1 MKKRVLAIA
10 MATLLCAGVFAGC
23 GSSSNSS
30 ASSGSATSAASSG
43 STSVAASTSAEATTS
58 TAATG
63 DAEYAMVCGTSVPDA
78 HPYCLGMVRIG
89 ELLAEK
95 TDGAVT
101 LDVFGNSQLGSERD
115 LIEGLQ
121 LGTVQMTTVSTA
133 PLAGFT
139 DMFLVFDLPFLFP
152 DTETARKVLDSEV
165 GMEILHSIED
175 QGIKGVAWFEN
186 GFRNVTNN
194 VRQINVP
201 DDLKGIKIRTM
212 ENQMH
217 MDAFSIMGADPT
229 PMAMGDLFTALQ
241 QGTIDAE
248 ENPIPIIET
257 NKFQEV
263 QDYLSMTG
271 HLFSPAPVFISTDY
285 FNALPE
291 EYQTAVLEAS
301 EEAVPYQRQQI
312 DEQNVSGLEALQ
324 ADGMEVA
331 YPDQEPFKEVTA
343 PLYDKYIQE
352 GAGMVSPDI
361 YQRVLD
367 VMAE

>member
-1 MKKRVLAIA
+1 
-10 MATLLCAGVFAGC
+10 
-23 GSSSNSS
+23 
-30 ASSGSATSAASSG
+30 
-43 STSVAASTSAEATTS
+43 
-58 TAATG
+58 
-63 DAEYAMVCGTSVPDA
+63 
-78 HPYCLGMVRIG
+78 
-89 ELLAEK
+89 
-95 TDGAVT
+95 
-101 LDVFGNSQLGSERD
+101 
-115 LIEGLQ
+115 
-121 LGTVQMTTVSTA
+121 
-133 PLAGFT
+133 
-139 DMFLVFDLPFLFP
+139 
-152 DTETARKVLDSEV
+152 
-165 GMEILHSIED
+165 
-175 QGIKGVAWFEN
+175 
-186 GFRNVTNN
+186 
-194 VRQINVP
+194 
-201 DDLKGIKIRTM
+201 M

-361 YQRVLD
+361 YQGVLD
-367 VMAE
+367 VMSQ